1 MECCLLSILMKRI
14 NNIIDVKNKRNLLV
28 LALLIPLMVTGAPR
42 KGRWSEEKANQW
54 YYSQP
59 WAVGC
64 DYIVSNAINQIE
76 MWQESTFSP
85 ELIDKELA
93 MAEEL
98 GFNTVRLFLHD
109 LVYEADPKG
118 FKARI
123 AQVLDICENHGIKV
137 VMTFFT
143 NGGKFDNVS
152 LGDQPDPIPGVH
164 NPEWRQTP
172 GAQVVNDPSQWGRL
186 EKYVKDILKTYK
198 HDDRI
203 YCWCIYNEPEND
215 NRGANSLPLMREA
228 FKWGWEVNPDQ
239 PLTAPYASLMASDD
253 RSNLAI
259 WGFLAENC
267 DIMSFH
273 CYNPVYTLMD
283 KYINPLKKMNR
294 PIICTECVGRPANT
308 LFDMYAICKKEN
320 IGVLSFGL
328 LDSKM
333 QCKFHWDSKEG
344 AAEPK
349 IWFHDLFHADGTPY
363 DQKEIDFIKQITA
376 DKTMDPNAEPQTVM
390 VQRITMKGRN
400 LTTCMTV
407 QQEDGK
413 MRLHIPASQLKDLKR
428 ITVIPDFGRARIG
441 EDGYYALPD
450 GTVCPFVYKDEKVYT
465 AKEFSNPVLGVKTP
479 RQMYRSEI
487 NGMAS
492 SVWVEAYR
500 GAQEYYTRYIFRLG
514 EAGVMPQEDI
524 IIDFIPVMNETD
536 LK

>member
-1 MECCLLSILMKRI
+1 M
-14 NNIIDVKNKRNLLV
+14 
-28 LALLIPLMVTGAPR
+28 LALLMPLMATAAPR
-42 KGRWSEEKANQW
+42 NGRWSEEKANQW

-93 MAEEL
+93 MAEDL

-118 FKARI
+118 FKSRVS
-123 AQVLDICENHGIKV
+123 QVLDICEKHGIKV

-143 NGGKFDNVS
+143 NGGKFDKVA
-152 LGDQPDPIPGVH
+152 LGEQPEPTPGVH

-172 GAQVVNDPSQWGRL
+172 GAEVVNDPAQWGRL
-186 EKYVKDILKTYK
+186 EKYVKDILKTYRK
-198 HDDRI
+198 DDRI
-203 YCWCIYNEPEND
+203 YCWCLYNEPEND
-215 NRGANSLPLMREA
+215 NRGANSLPLMRET

-239 PLTAPYASLMASDD
+239 PFTAPYASLMAGDD

-273 CYNPVYTLMD
+273 CYNPVYTLME
-283 KYINPLKKMNR
+283 KYIAPLKKMNR

-308 LFDMYAICKKEN
+308 LFDMYAICRKEN

-328 LDSKM
+328 VDSKM

-344 AAEPK
+344 APEPK
-349 IWFHDLFHADGTPY
+349 VWFHDLFHADGTPY

-376 DKTMDPNAEPQTVM
+376 DKKMDPNAVPQTVM
-390 VQRITMKGRN
+390 VQKITVKGRN
-400 LTTCMTV
+400 ITTCV
-407 QQEDGK
+407 KLQQYEGGL
-413 MRLHIPASQLKDLKR
+413 RLHIPLSELQDVKR
-428 ITVIPDFGRARIG
+428 ITITPDFGRATMK
-441 EDGYYALPD
+441 EDGYYAFPD
-450 GTVCPFVYKDEKVYT
+450 GTIYSFDYRDDKTYT
-465 AKEFSNPVLGVKTP
+465 QKEVSKPVLGVKTP
-479 RQMYRSEI
+479 RQMYVSYI
-487 NGMAS
+487 KGMEQA
-492 SVWVEAYR
+492 VWLQAYR
-500 GAQEYYTRYIFRLG
+500 GAQEHHVKYIFRLA
-514 EAGVMPQEDI
+514 EARITPDEDI
-524 IIDFIPVMNETD
+524 IIDFVPVKDESE

>member
-1 MECCLLSILMKRI
+1 MKI
-14 NNIIDVKNKRNLLV
+14 NINLLV
-28 LALLIPLMVTGAPR
+28 LALLIPFVATGAPR

-54 YYSQP
+54 YYSQEWP
-59 WAVGC
+59 VGC

-93 MAEEL
+93 MAEDL

-109 LVYEADPKG
+109 LVYQADPKG
-118 FKARI
+118 FKERI
-123 AQVLDICENHGIKV
+123 EQVLNICEDHGIKV

-152 LGDQPDPIPGVH
+152 LGPQPDPTPGVH

-172 GAQVVNDPSQWGRL
+172 GAEVVNDPAQWPRL
-186 EKYVKDILKTYK
+186 ERYVKDILKTFK
-198 HDDRI
+198 KDNRI

-228 FKWGWEVNPDQ
+228 FKWGWEINPDQ
-239 PLTAPYASLMASDD
+239 PLTAPYASLMANDD

-283 KYINPLKKMNR
+283 KYITPLKKMNR

-333 QCKFHWDSKEG
+333 QCKFHWDSKPG
-344 AAEPK
+344 AAEPRV
-349 IWFHDLFHADGTPY
+349 WFHDLFHADGTPY
-363 DQKEIDFIKQITA
+363 DQKEIDFIKLITA
-376 DKTMDPNAEPQTVM
+376 DKTMDPLAIPQTVM
-390 VQRITMKGRN
+390 VQKLTMKGRN
-400 LTTCMTV
+400 ITTCVKLNEIGDTL
-407 QQEDGK
+407 
-413 MRLHIPASQLKDLKR
+413 RLCIPVSELKDMKR
-428 ITVIPDFGRARIG
+428 VTVTPDFGRAKVG
-441 EDGYYALPD
+441 TDGYYAFSD
-450 GTVCPFVYKDEKVYT
+450 GTIYT
-465 AKEFSNPVLGVKTP
+465 FKYRDDKTFTLKEMPCATLGVKTP
-479 RQMYRSEI
+479 RQMYMSQI
-487 NGMAS
+487 TGMAQT
-492 SVWVEAYR
+492 VWLQAYR
-500 GAQEYYTRYIFRLG
+500 GAQEYQTKYIFILG
-514 EAGVMPQEDI
+514 EAGVNPDEDI
-524 IIDFIPVMNETD
+524 IIDFIPVKEETE

>member
-1 MECCLLSILMKRI
+1 MKKLLLI
-14 NNIIDVKNKRNLLV
+14 
-28 LALLIPLMVTGAPR
+28 ALLLPFVAGAAPR

-54 YYSQP
+54 YYSQD
-59 WAVGC
+59 WAVGV
-64 DYIVSNAINQIE
+64 DYVVSNAINQIE

-93 MAEEL
+93 VAEEL
-98 GFNTVRLFLHD
+98 GYNTIRLFLHD

-118 FKARI
+118 FKARVK
-123 AQVLDICENHGIKV
+123 QVLDICEDHGIKV

-143 NGGKFDNVS
+143 NGGKFDQVT
-152 LGDQPDPIPGVH
+152 LGEQPDPTPGVH

-172 GAQVVNDPSQWGRL
+172 GAEVVNDPAQWPRL
-186 EKYVKDILKTYK
+186 EKYVKDILKTFK
-198 HDDRI
+198 HDKRI

-228 FKWGWEVNPDQ
+228 FKWGWEINPDQ
-239 PLTAPYASLMASDD
+239 PLTAPYASLMANDD

-273 CYNPVYTLMD
+273 CYNPMNTLMD
-283 KYINPLKKMNR
+283 KYITPLKKMNR

-308 LFDMYAICKKEN
+308 LFDMYTICRKEN

-328 LDSKM
+328 YDSRM
-333 QCKFHWDSKEG
+333 QCKFHWDSKPG

-349 IWFHDLFHADGTPY
+349 VWFHDIFKADGTPY
-363 DQKEIDFIKQITA
+363 DPKEIEFIKEITK
-376 DKTMDPNAEPQTVM
+376 DKKMDPDAVPVTVM
-390 VQRITMKGRN
+390 VQKITMKGRN
-400 LTTCMTV
+400 ITTCMKL
-407 QQEDGK
+407 QQVEDGR
-413 MRLHIPASQLKDLKR
+413 MRLHIPASQLSDVKR
-428 ITVIPDFGRARIG
+428 ITIIPDFGRARIG
-441 EDGYYALPD
+441 EDGYYAFPD
-450 GTVCPFVYKDEKVYT
+450 GTVCPFVHKDAKVYT
-465 AKEFSNPVLGVKTP
+465 AKDFSRPVVGVKTP

-500 GAQEYYTRYIFRLG
+500 GAQEYCTRYIFRIG
-514 EAGVMPQEDI
+514 EAGIKAEEDI
-524 IIDFIPVMNETD
+524 IIDFIPIKDETE

>member
-1 MECCLLSILMKRI
+1 M
-14 NNIIDVKNKRNLLV
+14 
-28 LALLIPLMVTGAPR
+28 LALLIPFVAAGAPR

-54 YYSQP
+54 YYSQDWP
-59 WAVGC
+59 VGC
-64 DYIVSNAINQIE
+64 DYIVSNAINQID

-85 ELIDKELA
+85 DLIDRELA

-118 FKARI
+118 LKTRI
-123 AQVLDICENHGIKV
+123 SEVLDICGNHGIKV

-152 LGDQPDPIPGVH
+152 LGQQPAPTPGVH

-172 GAQVVNDPSQWGRL
+172 GAEVVNDPAQWGRL
-186 EKYVKDILKTYK
+186 ERYVKDILKTFK
-198 HDDRI
+198 KDKRI
-203 YCWCIYNEPEND
+203 YCWCLYNEPEND

-228 FKWGWEVNPDQ
+228 FKWGWEINPDQ

-283 KYINPLKKMNR
+283 KYITPLKKMNR

-308 LFDMYAICKKEN
+308 LFDMFAICRKEN

-328 LDSKM
+328 IDSKM
-333 QCKFHWDSKEG
+333 QCKFHWDSKAG
-344 AAEPK
+344 AVEPK
-349 IWFHDLFHADGTPY
+349 VWFHDLYHADGTPY
-363 DQKEIDFIKQITA
+363 DKNEIAFIKQITA
-376 DKTMDPNAEPQTVM
+376 DKTMDPQAIPQTVM
-390 VQRITMKGRN
+390 IQKITMKGRN
-400 LTTCMTV
+400 ITTCAKLNAAG
-407 QQEDGK
+407 DAL
-413 MRLHIPASQLKDLKR
+413 RLCIPVSELKDVKR
-428 ITVIPDFGRARIG
+428 ITITPDFGRAKLG
-441 EDGYYALPD
+441 EAGYYAFPD
-450 GTVCPFVYKDEKVYT
+450 GTVYT
-465 AKEFSNPVLGVKTP
+465 FKYRDDKTFMLKEMTSATLGVKTP
-479 RQMYRSEI
+479 RQMYKSHVK
-487 NGMAS
+487 GMEQAL
-492 SVWVEAYR
+492 WIQAYR
-500 GAQEYYTRYIFRLG
+500 GAQEYQTKYIFLLG
-514 EAGVMPQEDI
+514 EAGVKPEEDI
-524 IIDFIPVMNETD
+524 VIDFMPVKNESE